1 MKRALLALPGLLVAL
16 TAAQAQAD
24 GSGVQPMDAAAV
36 SQGTSS
42 YVQVAQ
48 AVTTEDWIEA
58 LKEPV
63 DPAQL
68 RVRDRVTR
76 GLRVE
81 ATDPPPATGVQFK
94 VQFAFGS
101 AELTNEARAVLNELG
116 TALKSD
122 QLSPFRFRITGHTDA
137 IGENRFN
144 LSLSEQ
150 RARAVQQ
157 YLTSNFGISQSRLES
172 VGLGESM
179 LLVPDNPS
187 ADANRRVEIMN
198 VGAGS

>member
-1 MKRALLALPGLLVAL
+1 MKRAFLALPGLLVAL

-24 GSGVQPMDAAAV
+24 GTGVQPMDAATV
-36 SQGTSS
+36 SESSSS

-58 LKEPV
+58 LKNPV

-68 RVRDRVTR
+68 RVRDRITR

-81 ATDPPPATGVQFK
+81 ASAPPPATGVQFQ

-101 AELTNEARAVLNELG
+101 SDLTNDARAVLNELG
-116 TALKSD
+116 TALNSD
-122 QLSPFRFRITGHTDA
+122 QLTPYRFRITGHTDA
-137 IGENRFN
+137 VGENRFN

-150 RARAVQQ
+150 RAKAVQD
-157 YLTSNFGISQSRLES
+157 YLTANFGINQSRLES

-179 LLVPDNPS
+179 LLVPENPS
-187 ADANRRVEIMN
+187 ADENRRVEIMN

>member
-1 MKRALLALPGLLVAL
+1 MKRAFLALPGLLVAL

-24 GSGVQPMDAAAV
+24 GTGVQPMDAATV
-36 SQGTSS
+36 SESSSS

-58 LKEPV
+58 LKNPV
-63 DPAQL
+63 DPAEL
-68 RVRDRVTR
+68 RVRDRITR

-81 ATDPPPATGVQFK
+81 ASAPPPATGVQFQ

-101 AELTNEARAVLNELG
+101 ADLTNDARAVLNELG
-116 TALKSD
+116 TALNSD
-122 QLSPFRFRITGHTDA
+122 QLTPFRFRITGHTDA
-137 IGENRFN
+137 VGENRFN

-150 RARAVQQ
+150 RAKAVQD
-157 YLTSNFGISQSRLES
+157 YLTANFGINQSRLES

-179 LLVPDNPS
+179 LLVPSNPS
-187 ADANRRVEIMN
+187 ADENRRVEIMN
-198 VGAGS
+198 VGTGS

>member
-1 MKRALLALPGLLVAL
+1 MKRAFMALPGLLVAL

-24 GSGVQPMDAAAV
+24 GTGVQPMDAATV
-36 SQGTSS
+36 SEGSSS

-58 LKEPV
+58 LKNPV

-68 RVRDRVTR
+68 RVRDRITR

-81 ATDPPPATGVQFK
+81 ASAPPPATGVQFQ

-101 AELTNEARAVLNELG
+101 ADLTNDARAVLNELG
-116 TALKSD
+116 TALNSD
-122 QLSPFRFRITGHTDA
+122 QLTPFRFRITGHTDA
-137 IGENRFN
+137 VGENRFN

-150 RARAVQQ
+150 RAKAVQD
-157 YLTSNFGISQSRLES
+157 YLTANFGINQSRLES

-179 LLVPDNPS
+179 LLVPENPS
-187 ADANRRVEIMN
+187 ADENRRVEIMN
-198 VGAGS
+198 VGTGS

>member
-1 MKRALLALPGLLVAL
+1 MKRAFLALPGLLVAL

-24 GSGVQPMDAAAV
+24 GTGVQPMDAATV
-36 SQGTSS
+36 SESS
-42 YVQVAQ
+42 SSFVQVAQ

-58 LKEPV
+58 LKNPV

-68 RVRDRVTR
+68 RVRDRITR

-81 ATDPPPATGVQFK
+81 ASAPPPATGVQFQ

-101 AELTNEARAVLNELG
+101 ADLTNDARAVLNELG
-116 TALKSD
+116 TALNSD
-122 QLSPFRFRITGHTDA
+122 QLTPFRFRITGHTDA
-137 IGENRFN
+137 VGENRFN

-150 RARAVQQ
+150 RAKAVQD
-157 YLTSNFGISQSRLES
+157 YLTANFGINQSRLES

-179 LLVPDNPS
+179 LLVPNNPS
-187 ADANRRVEIMN
+187 ADENRRVEIMN
-198 VGAGS
+198 VGSGS

>member
-1 MKRALLALPGLLVAL
+1 MKRAFLALPGLLVAL

-24 GSGVQPMDAAAV
+24 GTGVQPMDAATV
-36 SQGTSS
+36 SEGSSS

-58 LKEPV
+58 LKNPV

-68 RVRDRVTR
+68 RVRDRITR

-81 ATDPPPATGVQFK
+81 ASAPPPATGVQFQ

-101 AELTNEARAVLNELG
+101 ADLTNDARAVLNELG
-116 TALKSD
+116 TALNSD
-122 QLSPFRFRITGHTDA
+122 QLTPFRFRITGHTDA
-137 IGENRFN
+137 VGENRFN

-150 RARAVQQ
+150 RAKAVQD
-157 YLTSNFGISQSRLES
+157 YLTANFGINQSRLES

-179 LLVPDNPS
+179 LLVPENPS
-187 ADANRRVEIMN
+187 ADENRRVEIMN